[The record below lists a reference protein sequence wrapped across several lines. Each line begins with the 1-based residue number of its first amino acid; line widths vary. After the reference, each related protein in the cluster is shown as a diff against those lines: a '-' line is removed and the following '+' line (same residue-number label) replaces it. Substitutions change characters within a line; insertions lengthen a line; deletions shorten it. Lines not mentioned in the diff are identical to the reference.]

1 MHELSIAH
9 GIVEAAVAHLEPQG
23 PVRVTAV
30 HVAVGRLSGVEAGA
44 LTFCYEIAT
53 AGTSL
58 DGSRL
63 VIEDVPLRIFCA
75 PCDAE
80 RELPGV
86 NRFRCPE
93 CDTPSGDIRR
103 GRDLELTHLEVG
115 SLLAADAIDGTLD
128 GAAR

>member
-9 GIVEAAVAHLEPQG
+9 GIVEAAVAHLEQQG

-63 VIEDVPLRIFCA
+63 VIEDIPLRIFCA
-75 PCDAE
+75 PCNAE

-103 GRDLELTHLEVG
+103 GRELELTQLEVESASVAG
-115 SLLAADAIDGTLD
+115 PVDAALD
-128 GAAR
+128 GASA